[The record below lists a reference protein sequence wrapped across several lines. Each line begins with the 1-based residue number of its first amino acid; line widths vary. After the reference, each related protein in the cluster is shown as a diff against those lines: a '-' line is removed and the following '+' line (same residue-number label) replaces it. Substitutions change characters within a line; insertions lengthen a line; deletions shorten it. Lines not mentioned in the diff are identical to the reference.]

1 VTKGGSITRTK
12 HFCGRINLGREMV
25 EEDRVKVVY
34 LKGAEMIAYVF
45 SKPYDPSE
53 HKVIARLI
61 HGEKE

>member
-1 VTKGGSITRTK
+1 
-12 HFCGRINLGREMV
+12 M